1 MAAGRSRALPLLVAA
16 LLATPLAAAV
26 EVPFLSGHVNDT
38 AAMIPAGVRE
48 QIETKLAAF
57 EKTKGAQVV
66 VLTVPSLN
74 GEPIEDY
81 SIKVAQTWKLGRK
94 GVDDGVLFLVARDDR
109 RMRIEVGY
117 GLEAKL
123 TDAQCG
129 RILDD
134 VVRPAFRSGDFGGGV
149 EAGVEAITGT
159 IEGKAVIPAPPPLR
173 PRSLAAAPLPVRLF
187 GTLMFVVVIGVF
199 SAVALF
205 GKGCMSWFLYVFL
218 MPFYAAFPA
227 GLWGAPGALAIPLWV
242 LGFPLAKLVLAKTGA
257 GKSFMAAH
265 PGIVTF
271 ATSSG
276 RSGSGGGFSGGGFS
290 GGGGSFGGGGSSGS
304 W

>member
-57 EKTKGAQVV
+57 EKTTGAQVV

-117 GLEAKL
+117 GLEA
-123 TDAQCG
+123 
-129 RILDD
+129 
-134 VVRPAFRSGDFGGGV
+134 
-149 EAGVEAITGT
+149 
-159 IEGKAVIPAPPPLR
+159 
-173 PRSLAAAPLPVRLF
+173 
-187 GTLMFVVVIGVF
+187 
-199 SAVALF
+199 
-205 GKGCMSWFLYVFL
+205 
-218 MPFYAAFPA
+218 
-227 GLWGAPGALAIPLWV
+227 
-242 LGFPLAKLVLAKTGA
+242 
-257 GKSFMAAH
+257 
-265 PGIVTF
+265 
-271 ATSSG
+271 
-276 RSGSGGGFSGGGFS
+276 
-290 GGGGSFGGGGSSGS
+290 
-304 W
+304 